1 VSRMQYSTIPFTL
14 VDHDQAFL
22 LDVDALYTH
31 AASLTDGRKPR
42 GVRYPLPLLITVA
55 VLAKLAGF
63 VHMEDVADWAKL
75 RHHDLQSFFGTTRQ
89 TMPHHTTWSRVL
101 GSAVDVQELNL
112 LVQRLL
118 APSAPGEVPERC
130 SLQVSVD
137 GKTLRGTI
145 RRGQSRG
152 VHLLAAYIPRQ
163 GLVLFQVAVETKEN
177 EIVAAP
183 TLLKRLDLRGRLV
196 TGDAMFTQ
204 RDLSIQIVEAGGDY
218 LWLVK
223 DNQPSL
229 RAEIELLFA
238 EECVSAG
245 WSAPPVDFTTARS
258 ISKGHGRIEE
268 RILTASGLLAEYSD
282 WPYLAQV
289 FKLEYR
295 TWCCVTGKATLD
307 IRYGVTSAPATV
319 LDAQGLLGATRGH
332 WGMETGLHGR
342 RDVRFGEDAMR
353 TRTGQAPHVLAT
365 LNNLALGLLGR
376 LGITNVAEAQ
386 RALDY
391 HIDRA
396 LHSHIR
402 VMSEQNAA

>member
-1 VSRMQYSTIPFTL
+1 MQYSTIPFTL
-14 VDHDQAFL
+14 VDHDQPFL
-22 LDVDALYTH
+22 LDVDALYAH
-31 AASLTDGRKPR
+31 ATSLTDGRKRR
-42 GVRYPLPLLITVA
+42 GVRYPLALLITVA

-75 RHHDLQSFFGTTRQ
+75 RRRDLAQFFGSTRA

-101 GSAVDVQELNL
+101 GTAVDVQELDL

-118 APSAPGEVPERC
+118 APPPLGEVPDRC
-130 SLQVSVD
+130 SIHVTID

-145 RRGQSRG
+145 PRGSTRG
-152 VHLLAAYIPRQ
+152 VHLLAAYLPSN
-163 GLVLFQVAVETKEN
+163 GVVLFQVAVESKEN

-183 TLLKRLDLRGRLV
+183 TLLKRLDLHGVLV
-196 TGDAMFTQ
+196 TGDAMFSQ
-204 RDLSIQIVEAGGDY
+204 RDLSIQIVQAGGDY

-223 DNQPSL
+223 GNQASL

-245 WSAPPVDFTTARS
+245 WSAPAVDFTTARS
-258 ISKGHGRIEE
+258 ITKGHGRIEE
-268 RILTASGLLAEYSD
+268 RVLTSSSLLAEYSD

-289 FKLEYR
+289 FKLECR
-295 TWCCVTGKATLD
+295 RWCCGCGALSVD

-319 LDAQGLLGATRGH
+319 LDATELLGATRRH

-342 RDVRFGEDAMR
+342 RDVCFREDAMR
-353 TRTGQAPHVLAT
+353 TRNGQAPHVLAT

-376 LGITNVAEAQ
+376 QGITNVAEAQ

-391 HIDRA
+391 HIDRV
-396 LHSHIR
+396 LHS
-402 VMSEQNAA
+402 QTLATPGQAAA